1 MYNTNIYIFLL
12 HFETSTGTAYS
23 YFTKE
28 LPLVM
33 VLSGIL
39 LLVPGGIGVQGVAA
53 MLKGDVSSGMGFVFD
68 MVVVSLSLILG
79 LLIAKLALPTS
90 LHSNRSGGYTK
101 KNLPALIVQT
111 YEDTPREEDA
121 VNEESDDSESDQER
135 MAI

>member
-1 MYNTNIYIFLL
+1 M
-12 HFETSTGTAYS
+12 
-23 YFTKE
+23 
-28 LPLVM
+28 M

-79 LLIAKLALPTS
+79 LLIAKLALPTA
-90 LHSNRSGGYTK
+90 LHSHRSGGYTK
-101 KNLPALIVQT
+101 KNLPKLMVQSFVN
-111 YEDTPREEDA
+111 TPIE
-121 VNEESDDSESDQER
+121 VMSEESDDSESDQEG